1 MVDSKFTKQVHI
13 SSDITEKI
21 RTVYF
26 KFILLVGVLGVVLL
40 YYYFGLTIE
49 LIILTS
55 ISAIVNLFFKYIY
68 NDFVDLSLK
77 GEYMIIKNAD
87 KKNLLVPIN
96 NVNKCKSTR
105 FFNLMITSFEF
116 NLDGI
121 KRKVYFVATNE
132 KISTFNSHRNKEML
146 RVA

>member
-1 MVDSKFTKQVHI
+1 MVNSKFTNQIHI

-21 RTVYF
+21 RTIYF
-26 KFILLVGVLGVVLL
+26 KFILLIGVLGLISL
-40 YYYFGLTIE
+40 YNYFGLTIE
-49 LIILTS
+49 LIILTFTS
-55 ISAIVNLFFKYIY
+55 ILLYLFFKYLY

-77 GEYMIIKNAD
+77 GEYIIIKKAD
-87 KKNLLVPIN
+87 KKNFLVPIN

-105 FFNLMITSFEF
+105 FFNLIVTQFEF

-132 KISTFNSHRNKEML
+132 KISTFHSHRNKEML
-146 RVA
+146 HVA